1 MDLRMNHCDW
11 NCQVFQSQWSVADSV
26 LKLPSAKSSTRIMKI
41 QKELRKFCPKC
52 KTHTS
57 QVIAIYKKG
66 KDRRTAEGARRH
78 EEDKRGYGGQ
88 KFPELKR
95 TAKTSKKITL
105 RYTCKNCQRK
115 SMREGMRIR
124 KLEILSWA
132 KLMDMRR
139 DNIMVPKPRSK
150 FISIQCPNCSEKR
163 VIFTYTTTD
172 VYCKSCAELV
182 AKKTGA
188 KADILGKVVS
198 VLD

>member
-1 MDLRMNHCDW
+1 
-11 NCQVFQSQWSVADSV
+11 
-26 LKLPSAKSSTRIMKI
+26 
-41 QKELRKFCPKC
+41 
-52 KTHTS
+52 
-57 QVIAIYKKG
+57 
-66 KDRRTAEGARRH
+66 
-78 EEDKRGYGGQ
+78 
-88 KFPELKR
+88 
-95 TAKTSKKITL
+95 
-105 RYTCKNCQRK
+105 
-115 SMREGMRIR
+115 
-124 KLEILSWA
+124 
-132 KLMDMRR
+132 MDMRR